1 MSSTSPA
8 VPPSRGS
15 RRSGTTLS
23 RPAAVL
29 KRRCHRRTLS
39 HQLVGPRQPQ
49 HHSRWGMRQR
59 GSNRGLSAGWAEAVT
74 LRNKSGDDNM
84 GCCTFSMWH
93 SVPLGWG
100 TTAAL
105 GLCFKSMSRER
116 SLSLH
121 QRNLNFT
128 RTTLYICTCSHA
140 LSPAGAL
147 STSHPPFRP
156 ADPLRQPLLR
166 SSPTSCSRSRA
177 YNDRSECLSRD
188 CCRVFGSCFVRILSR
203 ALPTTAVQA

>member
-1 MSSTSPA
+1 MGYG
-8 VPPSRGS
+8 RD
-15 RRSGTTLS
+15 
-23 RPAAVL
+23 
-29 KRRCHRRTLS
+29 
-39 HQLVGPRQPQ
+39 
-49 HHSRWGMRQR
+49 
-59 GSNRGLSAGWAEAVT
+59 AEEQVW
-74 LRNKSGDDNM
+74 DDNM
-84 GCCTFSMWH
+84 GTPSSLFSFFAVQLMYLSGCCTFSMWH
-93 SVPLGWG
+93 SVALGWG

-116 SLSLH
+116 SLSRH

-177 YNDRSECLSRD
+177 YNDRSKCLSRD

-203 ALPTTAVQA
+203 ALPTTAVQAQYSRVRRNL